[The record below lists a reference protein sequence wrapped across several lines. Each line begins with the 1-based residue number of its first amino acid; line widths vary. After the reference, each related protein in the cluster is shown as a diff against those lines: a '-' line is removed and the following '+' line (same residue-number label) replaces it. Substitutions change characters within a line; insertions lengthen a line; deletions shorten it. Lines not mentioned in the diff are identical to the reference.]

1 VDQAGNKGSSEEEV
15 VVVVA
20 QYRKAGVEAEA
31 GIDHNCSEE
40 VAEEE
45 LRTKQASR
53 ASCLN
58 QKGILTLVRSLLV
71 QLNNS
76 EVSKDVLQHYYSAN
90 NHILPS
96 CRSEGTSEVAYDCL
110 QCSMKVVESEKL
122 VGYRLTNVRR

>member
-1 VDQAGNKGSSEEEV
+1 MVYRFAAVVVVVVAELEEGSSEVEASQRGNLEREEGVDQAGNKGSSEEEV

-58 QKGILTLVRSLLV
+58 QKGIPTLVRSLLV

-76 EVSKDVLQHYYSAN
+76 EV
-90 NHILPS
+90 
-96 CRSEGTSEVAYDCL
+96 
-110 QCSMKVVESEKL
+110 
-122 VGYRLTNVRR
+122 